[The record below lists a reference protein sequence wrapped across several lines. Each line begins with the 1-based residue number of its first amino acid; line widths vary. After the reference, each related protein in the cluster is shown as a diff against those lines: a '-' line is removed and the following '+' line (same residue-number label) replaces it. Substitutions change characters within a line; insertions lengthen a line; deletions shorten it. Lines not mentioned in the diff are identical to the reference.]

1 MNLQQLYYFRK
12 LAEVQHYTEA
22 AKALYITQPSLSDSI
37 SSLESELSVALFQKK
52 GRGIELTKYG
62 QEFYQYVSQALG
74 VLEHGIAIMK
84 EKSDSVTGTIDVGCI
99 PTLLGDFLPDALD
112 LYHEKHPQ
120 VNFNIFQD
128 KSIPVAEGV
137 SAGNFDIGFCSM
149 VESKEDLM
157 FVPITYQELIVIV
170 RNDHPLAR
178 YDSMELS
185 TLRDYTLSTYRDT
198 IPIGK
203 TIRKV
208 LKDKNMEAAYSYDD
222 EISIAGRI
230 NRSSKA
236 AIVADT
242 PFLKQFDNLKKI
254 HLTDVPLNTR
264 MLYMVYSK
272 KNFITAAV
280 EAFANFMVSNCLNL
294 PPEAPA
300 DAPSGT

>member
-37 SSLESELSVALFQKK
+37 ASLESELSVALFQKK

-62 QEFYQYVSQALG
+62 QEFYQYVNQALG

-84 EKSDSVTGTIDVGCI
+84 EKSDSLTGTIDVGCI

-137 SAGNFDIGFCSM
+137 SAGDYDIGFCSM
-149 VESKEDLM
+149 VENKEDLV

-170 RNDHPLAR
+170 RNGHPLAR
-178 YDSMELS
+178 YDSMEL
-185 TLRDYTLSTYRDT
+185 TALRDYTLSTYRDT

-208 LKDKNMEAAYSYDD
+208 LKDKGLEAAYSYDD

-254 HLTDVPLNTR
+254 HLTDVPLGTR

-280 EAFANFMVSNCLNL
+280 EAFANFMVANCLNL
-294 PPEAPA
+294 PPESPA
-300 DAPSGT
+300 DTVAET

>member
-149 VESKEDLM
+149 VESKEDLV

-203 TIRKV
+203 TIRKI

-280 EAFANFMVSNCLNL
+280 EAFANFMVANCLNL
-294 PPEAPA
+294 PPESPA
-300 DAPSGT
+300 DTVAET

>member
-22 AKALYITQPSLSDSI
+22 ARALYITQPSLSDSI
-37 SSLESELSVALFQKK
+37 ASLESELSVALFQKK

-62 QEFYQYVSQALG
+62 QEFYQYVNQALG

-99 PTLLGDFLPDALD
+99 PTLLGDFLPNALD

-120 VNFNIFQD
+120 VNFNIFQE

-137 SAGNFDIGFCSM
+137 SAGDYDIGFCSM
-149 VESKEDLM
+149 VENKDDLV

-178 YDSMELS
+178 YDSIELS
-185 TLRDYTLSTYRDT
+185 AFRDYTLSTYRDT

-203 TIRKV
+203 TIRKI
-208 LKDKNMEAAYSYDD
+208 LKDKGMEAAYSYDD

-254 HLTDVPLNTR
+254 HLTDVPMDTR

-280 EAFANFMVSNCLNL
+280 EAFANFMVVHCLNL
-294 PPEAPA
+294 PPE
-300 DAPSGT
+300 S

>member
-37 SSLESELSVALFQKK
+37 ASLESELSVALFQKK

-62 QEFYQYVSQALG
+62 QEFYQYVNQALG

-137 SAGNFDIGFCSM
+137 SAGDYDIGFCSM
-149 VESKEDLM
+149 VENKEDLV
-157 FVPITYQELIVIV
+157 FVPITYQEIIVIV
-170 RNDHPLAR
+170 RNGHPLAR
-178 YDSMELS
+178 YDSMEL
-185 TLRDYTLSTYRDT
+185 TALRDYTLSTYRDT

-203 TIRKV
+203 TIRKI
-208 LKDKNMEAAYSYDD
+208 LKDKGLEAAYSYDD

-254 HLTDVPLNTR
+254 HLTDVPLGTR

-280 EAFANFMVSNCLNL
+280 EAFANFMVANCLNL
-294 PPEAPA
+294 PPESPA
-300 DAPSGT
+300 DTVAET